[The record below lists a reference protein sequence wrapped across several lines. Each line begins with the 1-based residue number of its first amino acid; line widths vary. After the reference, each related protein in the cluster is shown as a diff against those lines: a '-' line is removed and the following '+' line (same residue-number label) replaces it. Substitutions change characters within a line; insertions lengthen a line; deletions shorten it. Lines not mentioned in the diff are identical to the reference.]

1 MSAVVI
7 VGSWDSLF
15 QDTNTGGSKG
25 SKTKSSSTSL
35 PIPKAN
41 SRGTSRNKSDSSHS
55 RSALNG
61 SDELSPWIVTA
72 PEKPPKV
79 EKKIS
84 IITDIQGAVDFILPL
99 LLFFFVYKCDLKT
112 GLDQKWDLITRY
124 SSADLSL
131 YLKMTV
137 ISFFFFTKKQKYFYI
152 LHEQILIL
160 VQCICLL

>member
-41 SRGTSRNKSDSSHS
+41 SRGTPRNKSDSSHS

-72 PEKPPKV
+72 PENPPKV

-84 IITDIQGAVDFILPL
+84 IITDIQGAVDFIVI
-99 LLFFFVYKCDLKT
+99 FFLYKNVILKT

-131 YLKMTV
+131 YLKMIV
-137 ISFFFFTKKQKYFYI
+137 ISFLFFTKKQNIFIFCMNKY
-152 LHEQILIL
+152 
-160 VQCICLL
+160 